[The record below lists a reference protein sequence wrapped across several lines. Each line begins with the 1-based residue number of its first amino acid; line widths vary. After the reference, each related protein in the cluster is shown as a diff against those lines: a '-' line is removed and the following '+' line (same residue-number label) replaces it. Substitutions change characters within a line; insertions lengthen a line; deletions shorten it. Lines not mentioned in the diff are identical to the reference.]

1 MIKLIVIFCF
11 IFPIAAS
18 SQTYLKTD
26 SIKPVPAQSVPV
38 NQASANPA
46 NSSSKGNSASPGQ
59 DSPVTG
65 KSSSSLLMTTYEFG
79 LSLGVLLFGLTTIIM
94 EIYIIKIKKLG
105 PELLVKFIIVTLII
119 TATLFLITAG
129 YDNNQI
135 APAIGL
141 FGTVAGYLLGRASG
155 NAQNVEQDEK

>member
-1 MIKLIVIFCF
+1 MAKLFLMFCI
-11 IFPIAAS
+11 IFPVAAMG
-18 SQTYLKTD
+18 QPYTKTD
-26 SIKPVPAQSVPV
+26 SIKPVPV
-38 NQASANPA
+38 QAAPANPA
-46 NSSSKGNSASPGQ
+46 SVNSTNSYNAGNTAALGH

-141 FGTVAGYLLGRASG
+141 FGTVAGYLLGKASG
-155 NAQNVEQDEK
+155 NAQNNDQDEK